1 VGHAKALI
9 NIEEE
14 EIQLMLYSQ
23 ILQHDYS
30 VRKIEEIVRDMNE
43 KEPVLEKEKKIKGK
57 LPDRLLA
64 VKELL
69 EKTIPLPFRFSANE
83 EGKGKLII
91 TFKSENELHKIVKIL
106 ENQTNPS

>member
-1 VGHAKALI
+1 MGHAKALI

-43 KEPVLEKEKKIKGK
+43 KEPVLEKEKK
-57 LPDRLLA
+57 
-64 VKELL
+64 
-69 EKTIPLPFRFSANE
+69 
-83 EGKGKLII
+83 
-91 TFKSENELHKIVKIL
+91 
-106 ENQTNPS
+106 